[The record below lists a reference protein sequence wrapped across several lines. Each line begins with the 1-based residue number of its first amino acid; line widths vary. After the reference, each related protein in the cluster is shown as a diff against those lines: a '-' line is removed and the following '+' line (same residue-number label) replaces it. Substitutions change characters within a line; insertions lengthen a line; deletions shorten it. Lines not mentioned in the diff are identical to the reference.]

1 MAPLRTVRFRTGF
14 SADVQRRLQVAYAA
28 AWEAQ
33 VETHKAEAVRFV
45 DALAPLVTAD
55 QALESYF
62 REVPVPLAMRDVVRA
77 GVFVRLDFTRLDAPV
92 AESYPDG
99 WRLLWPGTLIGITR
113 QLARNAAEARQRAGL
128 AGARALEGLSA
139 THLHHALE
147 VERVLRTH
155 ATPAEALAHYIRTMD
170 LPPHQAQ
177 IVFQQALAA
186 VAEREL
192 VEKAAEPQPDEVLMP
207 VVGRDRLIRLWAS

>member
-14 SADVQRRLQVAYAA
+14 PAEVQRRLQVAYAA

-45 DALAPLVTAD
+45 DSLAPLVTVD

-62 REVPVPLAMRDVVRA
+62 REVPVPMAMRDVVRA
-77 GVFVRLDFTRLDAPV
+77 GVFVRLDFVRLDAPV
-92 AESYPDG
+92 GDAHPDG

-128 AGARALEGLSA
+128 AGARALEALSA
-139 THLHHALE
+139 THLHQALE

-155 ATPAEALAHYIRTMD
+155 ASPEEALAHYIRTMD

-192 VEKAAEPQPDEVLMP
+192 AEQATEAQPDEVLMP